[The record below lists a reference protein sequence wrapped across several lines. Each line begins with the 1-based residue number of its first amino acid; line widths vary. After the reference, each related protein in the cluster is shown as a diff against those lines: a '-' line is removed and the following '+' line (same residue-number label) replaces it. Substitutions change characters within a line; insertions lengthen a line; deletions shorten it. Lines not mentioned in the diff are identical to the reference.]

1 VSGFVTF
8 ISAGPGDPELL
19 TLKGAARL
27 RDADVV
33 LYDDLAS
40 GAILDLA
47 RPGANL
53 VAVGKRARRPS
64 TKQHHVN
71 RLLVDYAAAG
81 VRVVRLKSGDAGIF
95 GRLEEELEALR
106 EAGIG
111 YEIIPGITSACVA
124 AAQAGIPLTRRHTSR
139 RVQFV
144 TGADV
149 TGELPQN
156 LNWAALADPEATT
169 VVYMGRRT
177 FPALVAK
184 LIEHGL
190 APDTPALFAESL
202 GRPDER
208 LVRTTI
214 AELAEQ
220 LARGGAASTAA
231 VILFGALAG
240 DYPSGPSR
248 PPFAP

>member
-1 VSGFVTF
+1 VRGFVSF
-8 ISAGPGDPELL
+8 VSAGPGDPELL
-19 TLKGAARL
+19 TLKAVSRL
-27 RDADVV
+27 RSADVV

-40 GAILDLA
+40 GGVLDHA
-47 RPGANL
+47 RAGAQL
-53 VAVGKRARRPS
+53 IAVGKRAGRPS
-64 TKQHHVN
+64 TKQQHVN
-71 RLLVDYAAAG
+71 RLLIEHATAG

-95 GRLEEELEALR
+95 GRLEEELETLR

-111 YEIIPGITSACVA
+111 YEIIPGVTSACVA

-149 TGELPQN
+149 TGELPPN

-177 FPALVAK
+177 FPALAAK

-240 DYPSGPSR
+240 DYPS
-248 PPFAP
+248 

>member
-1 VSGFVTF
+1 MSGFVSF

-27 RDADVV
+27 RRADVI

-40 GAILDLA
+40 GAILELA

-53 VAVGKRARRPS
+53 VAVGKRAGRPS
-64 TKQHHVN
+64 TKQQHVN
-71 RLLVDYAAAG
+71 RLLVDYAATGA
-81 VRVVRLKSGDAGIF
+81 RVVRLKSGDAGIF
-95 GRLEEELEALR
+95 GRLEEEIETLR
-106 EAGIG
+106 ASGIG
-111 YEIIPGITSACVA
+111 YEIVPGVTSACVA
-124 AAQAGIPLTRRHTSR
+124 AAQAGIPLTRRNTAR

-149 TGELPQN
+149 TGQLPQN
-156 LNWAALADPEATT
+156 LNWAALADPDATT

-177 FPALVAK
+177 FPDLAAK
-184 LIEHGL
+184 LIAHGL
-190 APDTPALFAESL
+190 SPETPALFAGSL
-202 GRPDER
+202 GRVDER

-214 AELAEQ
+214 ARLAEELTQ
-220 LARGGAASTAA
+220 AAPATTAA

-240 DYPSGPSR
+240 ESS
-248 PPFAP
+248 

>member
-1 VSGFVTF
+1 VSGFVSF

-27 RDADVV
+27 READVV

-53 VAVGKRARRPS
+53 VAVGKRAGRPS
-64 TKQHHVN
+64 TKQRHVN
-71 RLLVDYAAAG
+71 RLLVDYATTG

-95 GRLEEELEALR
+95 GRLEEEIETLR
-106 EAGIG
+106 AADIG
-111 YEIIPGITSACVA
+111 YEIVPGVTSACVA
-124 AAQAGIPLTRRHTSR
+124 AAQAGIPLTRRNTSR

-149 TGELPQN
+149 TGQLPET

-177 FPALVAK
+177 FPDLAAK
-184 LIEHGL
+184 LIAHGL
-190 APDTPALFAESL
+190 SPDTPALFAESL
-202 GRPDER
+202 GRADER

-214 AELAEQ
+214 ARLGEELAHAEP
-220 LARGGAASTAA
+220 ATTAA

-240 DYPSGPSR
+240 ESS
-248 PPFAP
+248 